1 MNTVYIVYYADDGPG
16 KGMHTQDIK
25 TTQPWHRLYAFDYTG
40 YIDFIDKVEKIESRK
55 NARIVRVFHKLEFP
69 E

>member
-1 MNTVYIVYYADDGPG
+1 MSVYIVYYADDGPG

-25 TTQPWHRLYAFDYTG
+25 TTQPWHRLYAFDYEG
-40 YIDFIDKVEKIESRK
+40 FVEFRERVGTMESRK
-55 NARIVRVFHKLEFP
+55 NARIVHIFRKIEFP